1 MACRQWQRRRRRR
14 AERRAGRRS
23 LSAADRQPA
32 ACMLPLLVLRPP
44 SCCCTRTHAWS
55 AVSMITCTAGPQWAA
70 SGHGRPVALAPASL
84 LPCLLLL
91 LLLDVRTEDQ
101 RSRGTEERSWERQK
115 AVPKKSVRLPAWRG
129 GGGGHVCRGPPLPP
143 RRRALKP
150 HSPHPVQLTALVKCA
165 CVSRRPKGLYR
176 RLEGRQKEA
185 VELRAPLGVAKQLCK
200 TSQSTFLRANS

>member
-1 MACRQWQRRRRRR
+1 MADQWRLRRPLCCHVCCCCCCWMSELKIKE
-14 AERRAGRRS
+14 AEEQKSGAGRDKKQCRKRVGGF
-23 LSAADRQPA
+23 LHGVAAG
-32 ACMLPLLVLRPP
+32 V
-44 SCCCTRTHAWS
+44 
-55 AVSMITCTAGPQWAA
+55 
-70 SGHGRPVALAPASL
+70 
-84 LPCLLLL
+84 
-91 LLLDVRTEDQ
+91 
-101 RSRGTEERSWERQK
+101 GT
-115 AVPKKSVRLPAWRG
+115 
-129 GGGGHVCRGPPLPP
+129 CRGPPLPP